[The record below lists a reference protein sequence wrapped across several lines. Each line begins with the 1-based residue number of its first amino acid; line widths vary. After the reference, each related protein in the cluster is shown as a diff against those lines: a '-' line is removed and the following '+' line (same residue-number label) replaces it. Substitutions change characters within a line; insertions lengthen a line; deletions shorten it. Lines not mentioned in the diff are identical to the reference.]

1 MWSHILNMVGKL
13 PPGHSGAGAGFF
25 IGVIITFFFMLVAG
39 IVILLLVNYCR
50 SKRIECA
57 IGRLEK
63 TLEEHVGKDK
73 E

>member
-1 MWSHILNMVGKL
+1 MWNHILNASAYSSAV
-13 PPGHSGAGAGFF
+13 P
-25 IGVIITFFFMLVAG
+25 FFFGVLVAFFVMLVAG
-39 IVILLLVNYCR
+39 IVILLLVNHCR